1 MWRLGV
7 LLVAIVSATTA
18 CHDDGMKTNP
28 MAPAPPALGGGGG
41 SNATWI
47 VNSLAD
53 PGDGV
58 CSNSE
63 CTLREAINAAQTTD
77 HITFRSNLRGTIGL
91 AGAELLIS
99 KGVIIDGPGAGE
111 LAVSGQNLSRVLLI
125 AGGASVTISAL
136 TITGGNAIPNAGG
149 GISVQAGSRLTLI
162 GMVVTGNSAEKGGGI
177 FNLGGSLAVI
187 GSTVAANNATN
198 VGGGIFVG
206 SDANPLAQL
215 TVRRS
220 TISDNTASTAAGI
233 YFLCEDGCP
242 ATIASSTIT
251 ANNATSGTGGGIW
264 NYSQGITI
272 YNTIVAGNRG
282 NGSLLDPDADC
293 WDAAGN
299 FNSLGYNLTS
309 ATTGCEIAGP
319 TEVIVDASQVFATVL
334 EPVLAANGSPR
345 LTHALIERG
354 YAVDAGYCP
363 GENGD
368 QRGFPRPYDDPRM
381 PNALDACDI
390 GAFEW
395 QPADTKVKGPKP

>member
-1 MWRLGV
+1 MRTTTPASCYRPRHHDAPFVRWRLGV

-41 SNATWI
+41 SNATRI

-125 AGGASVTISAL
+125 SGGASVTISAL

-162 GMVVTGNSAEKGGGI
+162 GSVVTGNSAGEGGGI
-177 FNLGGSLAVI
+177 FARGPLTLV
-187 GSTVAANNATN
+187 GSTVAGNVATGF
-198 VGGGIFVG
+198 GGGIFTA
-206 SDANPLAQL
+206 SDWII
-215 TVRRS
+215 RRS
-220 TISDNTASTAAGI
+220 TISDNTASQ
-233 YFLCEDGCP
+233 
-242 ATIASSTIT
+242 
-251 ANNATSGTGGGIW
+251 GGGID
-264 NYSQGITI
+264 YLCDLACT
-272 YNTIVAGNRG
+272 
-282 NGSLLDPDADC
+282 
-293 WDAAGN
+293 
-299 FNSLGYNLTS
+299 
-309 ATTGCEIAGP
+309 AT
-319 TEVIVDASQVFATVL
+319 
-334 EPVLAANGSPR
+334 
-345 LTHALIERG
+345 
-354 YAVDAGYCP
+354 
-363 GENGD
+363 
-368 QRGFPRPYDDPRM
+368 
-381 PNALDACDI
+381 
-390 GAFEW
+390 
-395 QPADTKVKGPKP
+395 